1 MAHAVILPRQGQSV
15 ESCIITQWHK
25 QVGDDVQEGEV
36 LFSYETDKA
45 SFEETAKETG
55 TLLDVFFQEDDDV
68 PVLSTVA
75 LIGQPGEDISA
86 FRPET
91 PEQPSAEAPAAPEA
105 APTAPAIPPAPA
117 VPAPPA
123 ASAAG
128 VSPRAR
134 MTARRL
140 GVDPAAA
147 NPTGPQGRVIERDV
161 FSLAQA
167 PKGAQAPAAAAQ
179 PAAAPAPGTGYQDIR
194 LSKVRKLIASTMHQS
209 LSSMAQITH
218 HSSFDATR
226 LLSLRARF
234 KSAPAEMGLN
244 DISMNDLV
252 LFAVSRVLPGHKD
265 LNAHFLGESIRRFD
279 QVHLGLAVDT
289 PRGLLVP
296 TLFAADTKGIR
307 QLSKDARALIAAAQ
321 GGAINPDLLTGAS
334 FTVTNLGALGIESF
348 TPIINPPQAAIL
360 GVCAIVQRVREQ
372 GGQLSAYPAMGLSLT
387 YDHRAVDGAPASRF
401 LKDLVNALEQI
412 DLILL
417 GQEEPHEL

>member
-25 QVGDDVQEGEV
+25 QVGDDVREGEV

-45 SFEETAKETG
+45 SFEETAKEAG
-55 TLLDVFFQEDDDV
+55 TLLAVFFQEDDDV

-161 FSLAQA
+161 LSLAQA

-265 LNAHFLGESIRRFD
+265 LNAHFLGDSIRQFD
-279 QVHLGLAVDT
+279 NVHLGLAVDT

-417 GQEEPHEL
+417 GQEESHEL

>member
-1 MAHAVILPRQGQSV
+1 
-15 ESCIITQWHK
+15 
-25 QVGDDVQEGEV
+25 
-36 LFSYETDKA
+36 
-45 SFEETAKETG
+45 
-55 TLLDVFFQEDDDV
+55 
-68 PVLSTVA
+68 
-75 LIGQPGEDISA
+75 
-86 FRPET
+86 
-91 PEQPSAEAPAAPEA
+91 
-105 APTAPAIPPAPA
+105 
-117 VPAPPA
+117 
-123 ASAAG
+123 
-128 VSPRAR
+128 
-134 MTARRL
+134 
-140 GVDPAAA
+140 
-147 NPTGPQGRVIERDV
+147 
-161 FSLAQA
+161 
-167 PKGAQAPAAAAQ
+167 
-179 PAAAPAPGTGYQDIR
+179 
-194 LSKVRKLIASTMHQS
+194 
-209 LSSMAQITH
+209 
-218 HSSFDATR
+218 
-226 LLSLRARF
+226 
-234 KSAPAEMGLN
+234 MGLN

-265 LNAHFLGESIRRFD
+265 LNAHFLGDSIRQFD
-279 QVHLGLAVDT
+279 NVHLGLAVDT

-417 GQEEPHEL
+417 GQEESHEL

>member
-25 QVGDDVQEGEV
+25 QVGDDVREGEV

-55 TLLDVFFQEDDDV
+55 KLLAVFFQEDDDV

-147 NPTGPQGRVIERDV
+147 SPTGPQGRVIEQDV
-161 FSLAQA
+161 FTLAQA
-167 PKGAQAPAAAAQ
+167 PKGSQATAAAPAAT
-179 PAAAPAPGTGYQDIR
+179 PAPGTGYQDIK

-296 TLFAADTKGIR
+296 TLFSADTKGIR
-307 QLSKDARALIAAAQ
+307 QLSKDARALIEAAQ
-321 GGAINPDLLTGAS
+321 GGAISPDLLTGAS

-417 GQEEPHEL
+417 GQEESHEL

>member
-1 MAHAVILPRQGQSV
+1 
-15 ESCIITQWHK
+15 
-25 QVGDDVQEGEV
+25 
-36 LFSYETDKA
+36 
-45 SFEETAKETG
+45 
-55 TLLDVFFQEDDDV
+55 
-68 PVLSTVA
+68 
-75 LIGQPGEDISA
+75 
-86 FRPET
+86 
-91 PEQPSAEAPAAPEA
+91 
-105 APTAPAIPPAPA
+105 
-117 VPAPPA
+117 
-123 ASAAG
+123 
-128 VSPRAR
+128 

-265 LNAHFLGESIRRFD
+265 LNAHFLGDSIRQFD
-279 QVHLGLAVDT
+279 NVHLGLAVDT

-417 GQEEPHEL
+417 GQEESHEL